1 MNVDTLSMPESIGT
15 PEELK
20 QAVEG
25 LMKGAQLLTDLA
37 AAYGFVLTIETVPKL
52 PLAMGNYEYECQ
64 LRISH
69 EVYRSA
75 S

>member
-1 MNVDTLSMPESIGT
+1 MSIDTKSFPDTIDT

-20 QAVEG
+20 QVVDA
-25 LMKGAQLLTDLA
+25 LMNTAQMLTDLA

-64 LRISH
+64 LRISNS
-69 EVYRSA
+69 VYRSV
-75 S
+75 